1 MNNIKILINEEKLQR
16 RVKEL
21 AHKIE
26 DDYKDKEINIICILK
41 GSVFFTCV
49 LAKNIN
55 KNVKIDFLRIIS
67 YEGENNNQVKLV
79 ANLLPNIKNKDIII
93 LEDMLDTGKTLNHL
107 MPILNKEKP
116 KSIKVSTLL
125 DKPSKRKV
133 AFKADY
139 IEFEIED
146 KFVVG
151 YGLDYN

>member
-1 MNNIKILINEEKLQR
+1 
-16 RVKEL
+16 
-21 AHKIE
+21 
-26 DDYKDKEINIICILK
+26 
-41 GSVFFTCV
+41 
-49 LAKNIN
+49 
-55 KNVKIDFLRIIS
+55 
-67 YEGENNNQVKLV
+67 
-79 ANLLPNIKNKDIII
+79 
-93 LEDMLDTGKTLNHL
+93 